1 MSKAIRTPKASR
13 IRGAV
18 CCALIAI
25 VVLVPSAS
33 AASSRPDPRPAPM
46 AKEAGVGEGVVTAI
60 AAEIVKAGIKAAVAQ
75 WAPDLTKYVDP
86 TGHSLALIQ
95 AQLEE
100 INRKLSEL
108 LDQQQAAEQHLNCVA
123 QRVAL
128 DPVLSRTEAW
138 FSALRGAARIA
149 GTSERGTVF
158 ERLYSQYDSMVADQN
173 HLHRALSGPDGLIRA
188 CAKHIETG
196 MKPYL
201 SAALA
206 RDVDSFYSVYRTAA
220 AELLIVRAN
229 MIALHA
235 AHFPATEAQDA
246 AAQVDTRWRTERS
259 WIKPAFPSSMSYDV
273 KNGWLWRYTTIA
285 WSNKNLMTQLER
297 DGWRITGRST
307 TPTCSAVAAF
317 VKASGRTGAS
327 ALGYVRQLNVLNV
340 PAGDTILCYDD
351 NDKLRDY
358 DLAKDFETYAG
369 NYTSHW
375 PSVAARPNDGLV
387 RISDYS
393 YLNG

>member
-1 MSKAIRTPKASR
+1 
-13 IRGAV
+13 
-18 CCALIAI
+18 
-25 VVLVPSAS
+25 
-33 AASSRPDPRPAPM
+33 M
-46 AKEAGVGEGVVTAI
+46 AEGVVTAI

-86 TGHSLALIQ
+86 TGHALAQIQ

-100 INRKLSEL
+100 INRKLSQL

-138 FSALRGAARIA
+138 FSALRGAARI
-149 GTSERGTVF
+149 GTPSEREKVF
-158 ERLYSQYDSMVADQN
+158 ERLYSQYDTMVSDQN

-206 RDVDSFYSVYRTAA
+206 RDVDNFYGVYHTAA

-229 MIALHA
+229 MIALHSG
-235 AHFPATEAQDA
+235 HFPPTEAQDA
-246 AAQVDTRWRTERS
+246 AVQVDSRWRTERS
-259 WIKPAFPSSMSYDV
+259 WIKPAFPDWMSYDTR
-273 KNGWLWRYTTIA
+273 NGWLWWYTTIT
-285 WSNKNLMTQLER
+285 WSDKTFMTQLER
-297 DGWRITGRST
+297 GGWRVTGRST
-307 TPTCSAVAAF
+307 TPTCSAVAAY

-327 ALGYVRQLNVLNV
+327 ALSYAKQLNVLSV

-358 DLAKDFETYAG
+358 NLVKDYETYAG
-369 NYTSHW
+369 EYTSHW

-387 RISDYS
+387 SISDYS